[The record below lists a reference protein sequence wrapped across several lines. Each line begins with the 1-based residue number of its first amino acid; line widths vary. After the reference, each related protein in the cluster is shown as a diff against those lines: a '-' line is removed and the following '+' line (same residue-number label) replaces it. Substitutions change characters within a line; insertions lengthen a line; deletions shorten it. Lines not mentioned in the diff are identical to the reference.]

1 MASDVSCFWWS
12 EYCFL
17 SSSYLV
23 VWDLSISHKLDIDTW
38 DYFQCS
44 VFKVPYNLRS
54 KLLREIASRFSVFL
68 PEHFATLGFLNR
80 NSFISIPWRQRDS
93 NSRPPACKAGALPTE
108 LCPLTGNYAIVGTL
122 FWLSLSASGFH
133 PMGLSGLEPPTS
145 RLSGVRSNQL
155 SYKPIRFLWL
165 LMDSGS
171 HLLFHTVS
179 SIVPS
184 AA

>member
-1 MASDVSCFWWS
+1 MS
-12 EYCFL
+12 
-17 SSSYLV
+17 LV
-23 VWDLSISHKLDIDTW
+23 FDDRNITSFHLPISLFEI
-38 DYFQCS
+38 
-44 VFKVPYNLRS
+44 LRS
-54 KLLREIASRFSVFL
+54 LTSSILILEIIFNVQFSRYHITCFASYFEKSLRDSRYFYRNASPLSV
-68 PEHFATLGFLNR
+68 FLNR

-108 LCPLTGNYAIVGTL
+108 LIPHIQ
-122 FWLSLSASGFH
+122 LSFKEV
-133 PMGLSGLEPPTS
+133 GLSGLEPPTS

-171 HLLFHTVS
+171 HLLSHTVS

>member
-1 MASDVSCFWWS
+1 MS
-12 EYCFL
+12 
-17 SSSYLV
+17 LV
-23 VWDLSISHKLDIDTW
+23 FDDR
-38 DYFQCS
+38 
-44 VFKVPYNLRS
+44 N
-54 KLLREIASRFSVFL
+54 IASFHLPISLFEIFRSLTSSILILEIIFNVQFSRY
-68 PEHFATLGFLNR
+68 HITCFASYFEKSLRDSRYFYRNASPLSVFLNR
-80 NSFISIPWRQRDS
+80 NSFISIQWRQRDS

-108 LCPLTGNYAIVGTL
+108 LCPLTGNYAIVGAL
-122 FWLSLSASGFH
+122 FWLSPSASGFH

-165 LMDSGS
+165 LMESGS
-171 HLLFHTVS
+171 HLLSHTVS